1 MAIKPIIDPI
11 ATAGK
16 SLLLV
21 DLKPAYERVK
31 NSSGEFEKT
40 DKITHYNYNVLMIG
54 FYFLILMKFQ
64 MKLM

>member
-16 SLLLV
+16 TLLPV

-31 NSSGEFEKT
+31 NSNGEFEKT
-40 DKITHYNYNVLMIG
+40 DKITHYNYTVVCLEK
-54 FYFLILMKFQ
+54 KFEKIIDELEQ
-64 MKLM
+64 I